1 MDDPQN
7 RELPAIRTSRR
18 VLTMS
23 EPSDQELADQCL
35 SRAVADVETWL
46 ALVENGQ
53 LASVAPFGQM
63 FVYQLRTQGRF
74 GDRAFAVNELYRL
87 YYRRAGGKGELP
99 IRDDDLRPTI

>member
-1 MDDPQN
+1 
-7 RELPAIRTSRR
+7 
-18 VLTMS
+18 MS

-63 FVYQLRTQGRF
+63 FVYQLRTQGRL

-87 YYRRAGGKGELP
+87 YYRRAGGKGDPP
-99 IRDDDLRPTI
+99 IREDDLRPTI